1 MGKDRINVLIAD
13 DHEMVREGIAQLLEE
28 TGEIT
33 VVGQAADGA
42 TALELAETTQPDIA
56 ILDYTMPS
64 LDGYSALEQFRRMYP
79 KIKIIVLTVHENIHY
94 AIKALEAQAHGY
106 VIKAAAV
113 QGARRGHP
121 FGSSG

>member
-42 TALELAETTQPDIA
+42 TVSRAT
-56 ILDYTMPS
+56 
-64 LDGYSALEQFRRMYP
+64 
-79 KIKIIVLTVHENIHY
+79 
-94 AIKALEAQAHGY
+94 
-106 VIKAAAV
+106 
-113 QGARRGHP
+113 
-121 FGSSG
+121 